1 MELSLMFQVKLPIIR
16 VAVNNMK
23 TLLTFVEN
31 HPFSTSFASVGLIT
45 IPTTYHI
52 VFAQLLLQIGFFG
65 VEFLYKKFK
74 IRKRNADIEQS
85 FDDYLKDK
93 EPTEKR

>member
-1 MELSLMFQVKLPIIR
+1 M
-16 VAVNNMK
+16 AVNNMEQLIK
-23 TLLTFVEN
+23 FVET
-31 HPFSTSFASVGLIT
+31 HPISTSFATVGPMI
-45 IPTTYHI
+45 IPAQYHL
-52 VFAQLLLQIGFFG
+52 VFAQLLLQLGIFG
-65 VEFLYKKFK
+65 IEFLYRKLK